1 MRSAWLSD
9 RAELCVKAFKK
20 LSRQHPRPP
29 LAYAIMTTMRMKYAA
44 LFACAMPFAALAGIV
59 PGKDGPLV
67 RSEDSKP
74 VFLV

>member
-1 MRSAWLSD
+1 MK
-9 RAELCVKAFKK
+9 VKFV
-20 LSRQHPRPP
+20 
-29 LAYAIMTTMRMKYAA
+29 A
-44 LFACAMPFAALAGIV
+44 LLACAESFAALAGIV